1 MNNGETVKG
10 LNLLGPAFQTVGYNT
25 FQLNTLKV
33 ANAEGAE
40 VTTGACG
47 INTVDENGATLAT
60 YLWKSAGRKPNL
72 TWGWYDG
79 TTKLSDDV
87 VFARG
92 VGMLFTAQ
100 NDGDKLTSSGEVDLS
115 AVSFGSTVKGLNIIA
130 NPYPVA
136 VKINTLTVTSATD
149 AEVTTGSCGIN
160 TVDENGATVDTYLWK
175 SAGRKPNLTW
185 GWYNGTTKLDDT
197 VVIKPGQ
204 AILFTASNA
213 GDKLIFPAQ

>member
-33 ANAEGAE
+33 ANATSGD
-40 VTTGACG
+40 VGTGTCG
-47 INTVDENGATLAT
+47 INTVDENGATVAT
-60 YLWKSAGRKPNL
+60 YLWMSSVRKPNL

>member
-10 LNLLGPAFQTVGYNT
+10 LNLLGAGFQTVGYNT

-33 ANAEGAE
+33 SNTSGGN
-40 VTTGACG
+40 VGTGTCV
-47 INTVDENGATLAT
+47 INTIDENGATLAT
-60 YLWKSAGRKPNL
+60 YSWKSAGRQPNL
-72 TWGWYDG
+72 TWGWYEG

-100 NDGDKLTSSGEVDLS
+100 NDGDKLLSSGEVDLS
-115 AVSFGSTVKGLNIIA
+115 GISFGSTVKGLNVIA
-130 NPYPVA
+130 NPYPVS
-136 VKINTLTVTSATD
+136 VKINTLAVKSATD
-149 AEVTTGSCGIN
+149 GNVGTGTCVIN
-160 TVDENGATVDTYLWK
+160 TIDENGATLATYSWK
-175 SAGRKPNLTW
+175 SAGRQPNITW